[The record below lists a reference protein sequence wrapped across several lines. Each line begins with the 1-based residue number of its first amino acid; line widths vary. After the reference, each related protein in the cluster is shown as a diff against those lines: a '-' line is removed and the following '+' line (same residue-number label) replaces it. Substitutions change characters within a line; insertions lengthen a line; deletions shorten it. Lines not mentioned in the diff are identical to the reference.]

1 MIKTTLTVILL
12 ILITSCKQPEQKTIY
27 TNLVCTDSGVDVTLK
42 PNEIRVIY
50 DGVYEYFLSGEH
62 IMVSG
67 NCVLKTLEK

>member
-1 MIKTTLTVILL
+1 MKILILL
-12 ILITSCKQPEQKTIY
+12 ILVSCKQPEQKTIY
-27 TNLVCTDSGVDVTLK
+27 TNLVCTDSDVDVTLK

-50 DGVYEYFLSGEH
+50 DGVYEYFLNGEH

>member
-1 MIKTTLTVILL
+1 MKILILL
-12 ILITSCKQPEQKTIY
+12 ILVSCKQPEQKTIY
-27 TNLVCTDSGVDVTLK
+27 TNLVCNDSGIDVTLK

-50 DGVYEYFLSGEH
+50 DGVYEYFLNGEH